1 MKYDIF
7 KTKHQILC
15 SNKQFNK
22 AFTKVLGH
30 TPTFE
35 DVLKHDSEVAIQ
47 MNDVLGVNTNA
58 EEYFWYLTGKKLVFV
73 NQNVISMLN
82 RAKFSGNIDS
92 KILPPDGFDT
102 FALCFEQNTTVEVNG
117 EKIRLYPMQITVL
130 RESEINGKIHKP
142 FKELTGHE
150 IIRNND
156 LDIAITVSYKVG
168 QTTFRSCV
176 DVSEV
181 MEKITTG
188 LELSKDL
195 SDLYDQSLSDKE
207 QQQTNIQMRIAVQL
221 LIFNAATDNKYLV
234 DGFPEQSKFQL
245 PNNTIRTYW
254 QASHF
259 NYKPSNNAMTSHI
272 RSSHFR
278 NLRDDR
284 YYKGQYANLE
294 KGSRWTLVSE
304 SFIGGNETFTQNIED

>member
-7 KTKHQILC
+7 KAKHQILC

-30 TPTFE
+30 VPTFE
-35 DVLKHDSEVAIQ
+35 DVLIHDTNVAIE
-47 MNDVLGVNTNA
+47 MNDVLGANTNA
-58 EEYFWYLTGKKLVFV
+58 EEYFWYRTGKKLVFV
-73 NQNVISMLN
+73 NQDVISMLN

-102 FALCFEQNTTVEVNG
+102 FALCFEQNTRVEVNG
-117 EKIRLYPMQITVL
+117 ERIRLYPMQITVL
-130 RESEINGKIHKP
+130 RESEIFDKIHKP
-142 FKELTGHE
+142 FYDLTGHKFL
-150 IIRNND
+150 RNND

-181 MEKITTG
+181 MDKITTG
-188 LELSKDL
+188 LELSDDL
-195 SDLYDQSLSDKE
+195 SDIYDQSLNDKE
-207 QQQTNIQMRIAVQL
+207 QLQTNLQMRIAVQL
-221 LIFNAATDNKYLV
+221 LIFNAATENKYLV

-254 QASHF
+254 KASHF
-259 NYKPSNNAMTSHI
+259 NYKPNNHAIASHI
-272 RSSHFR
+272 RSAHFR

-284 YYKGQYANLE
+284 YYKGQYENLE

-304 SFIGGNETFTQNIED
+304 SFVGGNETFTQNIED